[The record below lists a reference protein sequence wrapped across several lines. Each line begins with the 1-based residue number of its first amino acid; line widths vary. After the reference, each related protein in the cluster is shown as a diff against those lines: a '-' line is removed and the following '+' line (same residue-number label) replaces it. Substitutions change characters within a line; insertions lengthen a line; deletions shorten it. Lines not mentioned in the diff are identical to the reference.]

1 MQTTEPMTPPA
12 PLASAQTVIDL
23 GAIDHNVRVLREL
36 AGSAD
41 VMAVVKADAYGH
53 GALPVARTAL
63 AAGAAALGVATIP
76 EALALREGGITA
88 PVLAWLHP
96 PGTDFAPAIAP
107 TSRSP
112 CRRAANSNR

>member
-76 EALALREGGITA
+76 ERLRCVRVASRRRSWRGCIRPA
-88 PVLAWLHP
+88 PTSP
-96 PGTDFAPAIAP
+96 RRSPP